1 MPQTQQIEELV
12 VMKVDCCVASPVSGP
27 KGENTKKTK
36 ANGQLACMLCTCTRG
51 NNSSYQQVAVV
62 CVWRPRTADI
72 VTRHCLATIFTPL
85 SFTTLTVAVASF
97 QMADSTCSNGW
108 KATNIGQ
115 LAPRVWD
122 KTRAAEAHRHLRPGV
137 TANLRQGHRQLTVTK
152 H

>member
-1 MPQTQQIEELV
+1 MT
-12 VMKVDCCVASPVSGP
+12 CFASDTTNRRTSGDEGWLLRCLACLWA
-27 KGENTKKTK
+27 KRWKHEKTK

-97 QMADSTCSNGW
+97 QMADSTCLNGW
-108 KATNIGQ
+108 KATNMGQ

-137 TANLRQGHRQLTVTK
+137 TGPIYAKVTDS
-152 H
+152 